1 MTSRI
6 LAVMSYSEYGVDQWS
21 EAIANLHANTEHD
34 PGDGRQAYEAIANVW
49 SAYGYQDAPTEVIK
63 MLVNACEIAYMAA
76 LDDLRDGDLDAQIQM
91 WRPDLAEQ
99 WIAGNHERA
108 PASVPARSSQDHL

>member
-6 LAVMSYSEYGVDQWS
+6 LAVMSYSEYDVDQWS

-49 SAYGYQDAPTEVIK
+49 SAYGYQDAPTQVIK
-63 MLVNACEIAYMAA
+63 MLVNACEIGYMAA
-76 LDDLRDGDLDAQIQM
+76 LNDLRDGDLDAQIQM

-99 WIAGNHERA
+99 
-108 PASVPARSSQDHL
+108 